1 MKLRKLSIFMF
12 LALLIGCV
20 PSAKQ
25 KEPGSVIRAFFDA
38 LNKGQTT
45 VATDYFASDGQIITG
60 AGQPKGKDK
69 VAAYLIGRFKQK
81 EHTDIMELTVNG
93 SFVAGTLNVTNTT
106 LESIYGKGKIPLMSL
121 KAEVED
127 GKIVTLEI
135 GTAAGAN

>member
-1 MKLRKLSIFMF
+1 MF
-12 LALLIGCV
+12 PQPNKKSLA
-20 PSAKQ
+20 
-25 KEPGSVIRAFFDA
+25 SVIRAFFDA

-81 EHTDIMELTVNG
+81 EHADIKELTVSG

-106 LESIYGKGKIPLMSL
+106 LESIYGKGKISINVTKGRKL
-121 KAEVED
+121 KMER
-127 GKIVTLEI
+127 
-135 GTAAGAN
+135 